1 MHSRHTHSSARAL
14 TFCCLCISYPRWG
27 LACALV
33 VAVAG
38 DLDFL
43 GSSETR
49 ARLGWQGL
57 EPGARASA
65 KAVGLRRLAF
75 AATAIA
81 LPLKVGLFYAAA
93 QR

>member
-1 MHSRHTHSSARAL
+1 
-14 TFCCLCISYPRWG
+14 
-27 LACALV
+27 

-49 ARLGWQGL
+49 ARVGWQGL
-57 EPGARASA
+57 ERGARSSD
-65 KAVGLRRLAF
+65 KALGFRRLALV
-75 AATAIA
+75 ATAIA